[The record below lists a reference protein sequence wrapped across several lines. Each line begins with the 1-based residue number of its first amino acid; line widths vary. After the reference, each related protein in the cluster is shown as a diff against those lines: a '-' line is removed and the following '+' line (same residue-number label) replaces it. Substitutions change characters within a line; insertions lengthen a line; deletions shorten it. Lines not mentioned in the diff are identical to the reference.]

1 MEHSQWTKVLTGTSH
16 STETDTSSSTLDL
29 SMTAPFGQEPS
40 SKHSKRD
47 GQNISD
53 GSSTQEPSEA
63 SFSLAI
69 IMGIFIGWP
78 LKATVVWALL
88 LWAALP
94 LTLTWLQ
101 CLLIVGV
108 IDVLKA

>member
-1 MEHSQWTKVLTGTSH
+1 MMEHSQWTKVLTGTSH
-16 STETDTSSSTLDL
+16 STETGTSSSIPGLNK
-29 SMTAPFGQEPS
+29 TAPSGQEPI

-47 GQNISD
+47 GQNTSD
-53 GSSTQEPSEA
+53 ESLTLESSAE
-63 SFSLAI
+63 SFSI
-69 IMGIFIGWP
+69 VTGILIGWP

-94 LTLTWLQ
+94 ISLTWLQ

-108 IDVLKA
+108 IDILKA